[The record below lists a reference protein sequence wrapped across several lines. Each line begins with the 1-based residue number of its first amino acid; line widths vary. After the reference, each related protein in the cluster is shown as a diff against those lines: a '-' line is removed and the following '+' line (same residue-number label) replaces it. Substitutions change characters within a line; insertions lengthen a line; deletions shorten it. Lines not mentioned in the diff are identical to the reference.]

1 MLVNSKKWLT
11 LAMTTVF
18 TGVGLLATARPNENF
33 SGHRQLN
40 GTQRTTVA
48 RDCKP
53 ATSSIDLDINNV
65 RAKLMTG
72 GDMWW
77 DQGTNTA
84 KYEVPKGSGKNSL
97 FAGSAWIG
105 GYDPQGNLKVAAQ
118 TYRQDGNDYWPG
130 PLEANGYTT
139 SSATCSEWDRF
150 WRVNRSD
157 INVFRDLIKK
167 GSTEYQTNPAYK
179 DILQWPGRGNTKALG
194 NSGGVLDLVVSG
206 NRDYAPFVD
215 VSGPNGKPDGLYQP
229 ELGDYPDI
237 LGDQYI
243 WWVFNDEGNI
253 KQQTQTDAIG
263 MEVQASAFA
272 FATKDNLNNAT
283 FYNYRMINRS
293 PSTLDTA
300 FIATWTDADLGYA
313 FDDFIGCD
321 TARGLGILYNGK
333 SIDGNGEPTSY
344 GSQVPM
350 VGVDFFIGPKRF
362 YPNPNK
368 PGTDTFVKLK
378 MTAFTYFNNDQTAIG
393 NPTNGQQIYGY
404 MTGTNRGGQRFSYDW
419 DNTPGHPS
427 VAYGKGPLI
436 KFAFV
441 GEPDNTAT
449 WSECSCGN
457 KPYDRR
463 FIHSSGPFQ
472 LQAGSIDRSQNDV
485 TIGAVWVA
493 DVGGCPNT
501 SFKKIR
507 VADDEAQ
514 ELFDNNFKTIEG
526 PEAPRLVIREMDR
539 KLVFYIMNDSNS
551 TNFQEKFG
559 YDLTDQKYRVS
570 SPKTKRY
577 KDSLYKFEGYRIFQL
592 KNSQVTAAQIF
603 NERGEVDQSV
613 AAEVFQT
620 DIKNGVGRIV
630 NYSKATDISDTT
642 WDYSV
647 KVTGKDSG
655 IVHSFSLQR
664 DQFATGKDTRFV
676 NYRNYYFVAIAYSYN
691 QFAPF
696 DPKEP
701 DSTQDVPYL
710 ESAHGAGGVPIPVV
724 IGMPNPANGDMGT
737 MLNSDY
743 GSGVIV
749 KRIEG
754 IGNGANFITMDAA
767 SEAAAIDPNNNY
779 EIANPT
785 YVGGQAPVNV
795 KVVDPRKVKKGNWE
809 LFITGNQYAD
819 ITKGIIPNQGSW
831 KLVYNGGE
839 DVIYS
844 ERDLSI
850 YNEQILEN
858 YGLSVGLTQA
868 VRPGDDQVNGN
879 GLVGSDVT
887 FADPGIA
894 WLTGVIDEESKNLQN
909 WIRSGKNKEDSVNP
923 CNYNDY
929 ALDTIGQ
936 FYENLM
942 PNNGLVAKT
951 WAPFALATQENRPAC
966 GFGVIPSSASSVAGM
981 NMLHSV
987 DIVMTSDRSKWTRC
1001 VVFEMDDDPTL
1012 AEGGATKYRQRK
1024 HASWTGDV
1032 DGSGSPIYDASDS
1045 GRSWFPGYAIDQETG
1060 VRLNI
1065 VFGEDSWLKNQNG
1078 ADMIWNPTSTLQIN
1092 GDNTG
1097 ASGNV
1102 INGGKH
1108 YVYILNTKYDEGQG
1122 TITALAS
1129 NNSLN
1134 VLNYYKAS
1142 FQWVGLPT
1150 LNPGFSLKSLKD
1162 GIVPTETRLRLRVSR
1177 PYAQYLPTGQTAV
1190 NNNLPYYTFSTDGLA
1205 PVKLS
1210 DNVNGNKDSVA
1221 DLMAVVPN
1229 PYYGYSGYETN
1240 RVGTTVRIINLPR
1253 RVTVSIYSL
1262 DGTLVRRL
1270 EKDNPNVSY
1279 IDWDILNAKNL
1290 PIASGMYLIHI
1301 NAEGVGEKIV
1311 RWFGAMRPVDI
1322 TNY

>member
-1 MLVNSKKWLT
+1 MLVNSKKWLS

-18 TGVGLLATARPNENF
+18 TGVGLLATARPNQNF
-33 SGHRQLN
+33 NGQRMTN
-40 GTQRTTVA
+40 GTQRTTA
-48 RDCKP
+48 SRDCKP
-53 ATSSIDLDINNV
+53 ATSAIDLDINNV
-65 RAKLMTG
+65 RARLMTG

-77 DQGTNTA
+77 DQGKDVA
-84 KYEVPKGSGKNSL
+84 AYEVPKGSGKSSL

-130 PLEANGYTT
+130 PLEAGAYTT

-150 WRVNRSD
+150 WRVERSD
-157 INVFRDLIKK
+157 INTFRDLIKK
-167 GSTEYQTNPAYK
+167 GSVPDESDPAYAP
-179 DILQWPGRGNTKALG
+179 IYQWPAHGNTKAIG
-194 NSGGVLDLVVSG
+194 NSGAPLDLLTATT
-206 NRDYAPFVD
+206 RDYAPYID
-215 VSGPNGKPDGLYQP
+215 VSGPGGKPDGIYNPQY
-229 ELGDYPDI
+229 GDYPDI

-253 KQQTQTDAIG
+253 KMQTQTDAIG

-272 FATKDNLNNAT
+272 FSTKDNLNNAT

-333 SIDGNGEPTSY
+333 SIDGNGEPSSY

-362 YPNPNK
+362 IPNPNK
-368 PGTDTFVKLK
+368 PGTDTAIKLK
-378 MTAFTYFNNDQTAIG
+378 MTAFTYFNNDNSAIG

-419 DNTPGHPS
+419 DGTAGHTS

-436 KFAFV
+436 KFAYV
-441 GEPDNTAT
+441 GEPDNTSS
-449 WSECSCGN
+449 WSECTCGN

-559 YDLTDQKYRVS
+559 YDLSDQKYRVA
-570 SPKTKRY
+570 SPKTRHF

-592 KNSQVTAAQIF
+592 KNSQISAAQIF
-603 NERGEVDQSV
+603 DENGQVDQTV

-620 DIKNGVGRIV
+620 DIRNGVSRIV

-642 WDYSV
+642 WAYSV

-655 IVHSFSLQR
+655 IVHSFSLQTDR
-664 DQFATGKDTRFV
+664 FASTKDPRFV

-696 DPKEP
+696 NAKLS

-710 ESAHGAGGVPIPVV
+710 ESAHGAGGVPIPIVV
-724 IGMPNPANGDMGT
+724 GMPNPANGDMGT
-737 MLNSDY
+737 TLNADY

-754 IGNGANFITMDAA
+754 IGNGANFISMDAA
-767 SEAAAIDPNNNY
+767 SETAALDPNNNF
-779 EIANPT
+779 EIGNPT
-785 YVGGQAPVNV
+785 YVAGQSPVNV
-795 KVVDPRKVKKGNWE
+795 KVVDPRKVQKGNWE
-809 LFITGNQYAD
+809 LFITGTQYAD
-819 ITKGIIPNQGSW
+819 QTKGIIPTQGSW
-831 KLVYNGGE
+831 KLVYNGGQ

-844 ERDLSI
+844 ERDLSV

-858 YGLSVGLTQA
+858 YGISVGLTQT
-868 VRPGDDQVNGN
+868 VRPGDDQINSN

-887 FADPGIA
+887 FADPGTA
-894 WLTGVIDEESKNLQN
+894 WLTGVIDQESKNLQN

-929 ALDTIGQ
+929 ALDTVGQ

-942 PNNGLVAKT
+942 PNNALVAKT
-951 WAPFALATQENRPAC
+951 WAPFPLATAENRPAC
-966 GFGVIPSSASSVAGM
+966 GFGVIPNNTSSVNGM
-981 NMLHSV
+981 YQLHGV
-987 DIVMTSDRSKWTRC
+987 DIVMTSDRTKWTRC
-1001 VVFEMDDDPTL
+1001 VVFEMEDDPTL
-1012 AEGGATKYRQRK
+1012 AEGGAAKYRPRK
-1024 HASWTGDV
+1024 HLSWTGDV
-1032 DGSGSPIYDASDS
+1032 DGSGAPVYDQSDS
-1045 GRSWFPGYAIDQETG
+1045 GRSWFPGYAVDQETG
-1060 VRLNI
+1060 VRLNVI
-1065 VFGEDSWLKNQNG
+1065 FGEDSWLKTQNG
-1078 ADMIWNPTSTLQIN
+1078 ADMIWNPTTPLQIN
-1092 GDNTG
+1092 GDGSGTI
-1097 ASGNV
+1097 GNV

-1108 YVYILNTKYDEGQG
+1108 YIYVLGTKYDEGQG
-1122 TITALAS
+1122 TITALQSTNA
-1129 NNSLN
+1129 LN
-1134 VLNYYKAS
+1134 VQNYFKNT
-1142 FQWVGLPT
+1142 FMWVGLPT
-1150 LNPGFSLKSLKD
+1150 LTAGFNLKSLKD
-1162 GIVPTETRLRLRVSR
+1162 GIIPTETRLRIRVSR
-1177 PYAQYLPTGQTAV
+1177 PYAQYLPTGQTAI
-1190 NNNLPYYTFSTDGLA
+1190 NGNLPYYTFSTDGLA
-1205 PVKLS
+1205 PVALT
-1210 DNVNGNKDSVA
+1210 DNSHGNKDSVA

-1229 PYYGYSGYETN
+1229 PYYGYSGYEVN

-1253 RVTVSIYSL
+1253 RATVSIYSL

-1270 EKDNPNVSY
+1270 EKDNANVSY
-1279 IDWDILNAKNL
+1279 LDWDILNAKSL

-1301 NAEGVGEKIV
+1301 NAEGVGERII